1 MTDSPIQQCTQWLE
15 WYSQQYGPSQKD
27 PAAVGRLIR
36 ATVDYLDWMKSVN
49 YSIDAQHLH
58 RRQLE
63 LFLDFVKNRRL
74 PWQQLFTVNTRKHF
88 KKINGL
94 ATTAAINGL
103 SRYLVKQGLI
113 KTPLPQHPKQR
124 KLTGTFEDY
133 LQFRQDGHQTDT
145 HQLVA
150 IRRVL
155 SALCDYLNR
164 QDIILHQLRIED
176 LDAFMAEFCQPFLP
190 GTCRIYRTIVRGFLT
205 YLHLQ
210 RGILKK
216 DLAPLL
222 IGAPQ
227 FAKAKPPKFLRPHEV
242 ELLFDSLSVSSA
254 KDLRTYVMVHLAYT
268 LGLRPCEICRITLDD
283 IAFKKAQLSLEDRK
297 NTQPLMLP
305 IPEKTLKAI
314 VAYIV
319 GGRPNSDDRHLILS
333 LAAPYGPIVPGL
345 VGRYIQQAMHK
356 AGLNST
362 PYWLRH
368 SYAQH
373 LLSSGASIYE
383 IKEML
388 GHRHIE
394 SSRKYLHIHTDLM
407 REVILDEPL

>member
-1 MTDSPIQQCTQWLE
+1 MTDSHIQQCIEWLN
-15 WYSQQYGPSQKD
+15 WYSQQYGKPQKD
-27 PAAVGRLIR
+27 PSAVVRLIR
-36 ATVDYLDWMKSVN
+36 ATADYLQWMKSVN
-49 YSIDAQHLH
+49 YSLATQHLH

-74 PWQQLFTVNTRKHF
+74 PWQQLFTVKTREHY
-88 KKINGL
+88 KKISGL

-103 SRYLVKQGLI
+103 SRYLVEKGQI
-113 KTPLPQHPKQR
+113 KTPLPQHPQQR
-124 KLTGTFEDY
+124 RLTGTFEDY

-155 SALCDYLNR
+155 SALCDYLNE
-164 QDIILHQLRIED
+164 QDITLHRLRIED
-176 LDAFMAEFCQPFLP
+176 LDAFIAKFCQPFSP
-190 GTCRIYRTIVRGFLT
+190 GTCRIYRTILRGFLT
-205 YLHLQ
+205 YLHQ
-210 RGILKK
+210 QCGILKK

-222 IGAPQ
+222 IGAVQ

-242 ELLFDSLSVSSA
+242 KLLFESLSVSCA

-283 IAFKKAQLSLEDRK
+283 IAFKKAQLNVEDRK
-297 NTQPLMLP
+297 NKQPLTLP
-305 IPEKTLKAI
+305 IPEQTLKAI
-314 VAYIV
+314 VAYMV
-319 GGRPNSDDRHLILS
+319 GGRPKSHDRHLILS
-333 LAAPYGPIVPGL
+333 FHAPYGPIVSGL
-345 VGRYIQQAMHK
+345 VGRYIQEAMHK
-356 AGLNST
+356 AGLTST

-394 SSRKYLHIHTDLM
+394 SSRKYLHIHIDLM

>member
-1 MTDSPIQQCTQWLE
+1 MADSHIQQCIEWLN
-15 WYSQQYGPSQKD
+15 WYSQQYGAPQND
-27 PAAVGRLIR
+27 PATVVRLMR
-36 ATVDYLDWMKSVN
+36 AIADYLGWMKSVS
-49 YSIDAQHLH
+49 YSLGTQHMH

-63 LFLDFVKNRRL
+63 LFLDFVKNRRFA
-74 PWQQLFTVNTRKHF
+74 WQQLFTVNTREHF
-88 KKINGL
+88 KKISGL

-103 SRYLVKQGLI
+103 SRYLVEQGQI
-113 KTPLPQHPKQR
+113 KTPLPQHPQQR
-124 KLTGTFEDY
+124 KLTGIFEDY

-155 SALCDYLNR
+155 SAFCDYISE
-164 QDIILHQLRIED
+164 QDITLHQLQIEA
-176 LDAFMAEFCQPFLP
+176 LDAFMAEFCQPFSP
-190 GTCRIYRTIVRGFLT
+190 GTCGTYRTIVRGFLT
-205 YLHLQ
+205 YLHHQ

-242 ELLFDSLSVSSA
+242 KQLFESLSVNSA

-283 IAFKKAQLSLEDRK
+283 IAFKKAQLRLEGRK
-297 NTQPLMLP
+297 NEQPLALP

-314 VAYIV
+314 VAYMV
-319 GGRPNSDDRHLILS
+319 GGRPDSQDRHLVLS
-333 LAAPYGPIVPGL
+333 FHAPYGPIVAGL
-345 VGRYIQQAMHK
+345 VGHYIQQAMRK
-356 AGLNST
+356 AGLSST

-383 IKEML
+383 VKQML

>member
-1 MTDSPIQQCTQWLE
+1 MIQRN
-15 WYSQQYGPSQKD
+15 YGIP
-27 PAAVGRLIR
+27 
-36 ATVDYLDWMKSVN
+36 THYLD
-49 YSIDAQHLH
+49 A
-58 RRQLE
+58 
-63 LFLDFVKNRRL
+63 
-74 PWQQLFTVNTRKHF
+74 
-88 KKINGL
+88 
-94 ATTAAINGL
+94 
-103 SRYLVKQGLI
+103 
-113 KTPLPQHPKQR
+113 
-124 KLTGTFEDY
+124 EDY
-133 LQFRQDGHQTDT
+133 TYAPRIVVFVGETKLSAN
-145 HQLVA
+145 QLVDSL
-150 IRRVL
+150 V
-155 SALCDYLNR
+155 SYDYDSDMKGEMRKEFDFLNE
-164 QDIILHQLRIED
+164 QDIILPQLRIED
-176 LDAFMAEFCQPFLP
+176 LDAFMAEFCHPFSP
-190 GTCRIYRTIVRGFLT
+190 GTCRTYRTIVRGFLT
-205 YLHLQ
+205 YLYHQ
-210 RGILKK
+210 CGILKK

-222 IGAPQ
+222 IGAIQ

-242 ELLFDSLSVSSA
+242 KQLFDSLSVSSA

-314 VAYIV
+314 VAYMV
-319 GGRPNSDDRHLILS
+319 GGRPNSHDRHLILS
-333 LAAPYGPIVPGL
+333 FHAPYGPIVPGL
-345 VGRYIQQAMHK
+345 VGRYIQEAMHK

-394 SSRKYLHIHTDLM
+394 SSRKYLHIHIDLM

>member
-1 MTDSPIQQCTQWLE
+1 MADSYPQQSIEWLD
-15 WYSQQYGPSQKD
+15 WYNQQYGPPQND
-27 PAAVGRLIR
+27 PAAVPRLIR
-36 ATVDYLDWMKSVN
+36 AIADYLHWMKSVN
-49 YSIDAQHLH
+49 YTAASQHLH
-58 RRQLE
+58 QVQLE
-63 LFLDFVKNRRL
+63 QFLDFVKSRRL
-74 PWQQLFTVNTRKHF
+74 DWQQLLSVNTREHF
-88 KKINGL
+88 KNTSGL
-94 ATTAAINGL
+94 RSTAAVNAL
-103 SRYLVKQGLI
+103 SRYLVEKGHI
-113 KTPLPQHPKQR
+113 KMPLPQHPSPR
-124 KLTGTFEDY
+124 KLAGIFEEY
-133 LQFRQDGHQTDT
+133 LHFRQDSRQTNVR
-145 HQLVA
+145 QLNA

-155 SALCDYLNR
+155 SALCDYFNQHGITPAR
-164 QDIILHQLRIED
+164 LRIED

-190 GTCRIYRTIVRGFLT
+190 GTCRNYRTTVRGFLT
-205 YLHLQ
+205 YLYQQ

-222 IGAPQ
+222 IGAVQ
-227 FAKAKPPKFLRPHEV
+227 FAKAKPPKFLRLHEV
-242 ELLFDSLSVSSA
+242 QQLFESLAVTCP

-268 LGLRPCEICRITLDD
+268 LGLRPCEICRITLDN
-283 IAFKKAQLSLEDRK
+283 IAFKKAKLSVEDRK
-297 NTQPLMLP
+297 NNQPLTLP
-305 IPEKTLKAI
+305 IPDQTLKAI

-319 GGRPNSDDRHLILS
+319 GGRPDSKERHLILS
-333 LAAPYGPIVPGL
+333 LSAPHGPIVAGP
-345 VGRYIQQAMHK
+345 VGRYIQEAMHT
-356 AGLNST
+356 AGLTST

>member
-1 MTDSPIQQCTQWLE
+1 MADSPIQQCTQWFE
-15 WYSQQYGPSQKD
+15 WYIQQYGPSQKD

-36 ATVDYLDWMKSVN
+36 ATADYLNWMKSVN
-49 YSIDAQHLH
+49 YSLATVDLH

-74 PWQQLFTVNTRKHF
+74 PWQQLFTVNTREHF
-88 KKINGL
+88 KKISGL

-103 SRYLVKQGLI
+103 SRYLVEQGQI
-113 KTPLPQHPKQR
+113 KTPLPQHPQQR
-124 KLTGTFEDY
+124 KLTGIFEDY

-155 SALCDYLNR
+155 SALCDYLNE
-164 QDIILHQLRIED
+164 QDITLHQLHIEA
-176 LDAFMAEFCQPFLP
+176 LDAFMAEFCQSFSP

-205 YLHLQ
+205 YLHHQ

-216 DLAPLL
+216 DLAALL
-222 IGAPQ
+222 IGAVQ
-227 FAKAKPPKFLRPHEV
+227 FANAKPPKFLRPHEV
-242 ELLFDSLSVSSA
+242 ERLFDSLSVSCA
-254 KDLRTYVMVHLAYT
+254 KELRTYVMVHLAYT

-283 IAFKKAQLSLEDRK
+283 IAFKKAQLSLEYRK

-314 VAYIV
+314 VAYMV
-319 GGRPNSDDRHLILS
+319 GGRPDSQDRHLILS
-333 LAAPYGPIVPGL
+333 FHAPYGPIVPGL
-345 VGRYIQQAMHK
+345 VSRYIKEAMHK

-383 IKEML
+383 IKQML

-394 SSRKYLHIHTDLM
+394 SSRKYLHIHTELM

>member
-1 MTDSPIQQCTQWLE
+1 
-15 WYSQQYGPSQKD
+15 
-27 PAAVGRLIR
+27 
-36 ATVDYLDWMKSVN
+36 
-49 YSIDAQHLH
+49 
-58 RRQLE
+58 
-63 LFLDFVKNRRL
+63 L
-74 PWQQLFTVNTRKHF
+74 PWQQLFTVNTRDNF
-88 KKINGL
+88 KKISGL

-103 SRYLVKQGLI
+103 SRYLVKQGQI
-113 KTPLPQHPKQR
+113 KTPLPQHPQQR
-124 KLTGTFEDY
+124 KLTGIFEDY

-145 HQLVA
+145 HQLVS

-155 SALCDYLNR
+155 SALCDYLSE
-164 QDIILHQLRIED
+164 QDITLQRLRIED
-176 LDAFMAEFCQPFLP
+176 LDAFMAKFCQPFSP
-190 GTCRIYRTIVRGFLT
+190 GTCCTYRTIVRGFLT
-205 YLHLQ
+205 YLHQQ

-216 DLAPLL
+216 DLAPLV

-242 ELLFDSLSVSSA
+242 KQLFDSLSVNSA
-254 KDLRTYVMVHLAYT
+254 KELRTYVMVHLAYT

-283 IAFKKAQLSLEDRK
+283 IAFKKAQLRLEGRK
-297 NTQPLMLP
+297 NEQPLALP

-314 VAYIV
+314 VAYMV

-333 LAAPYGPIVPGL
+333 LSAPYGPIVPGL

-356 AGLNST
+356 AKLTST

-383 IKEML
+383 IKQML

>member
-1 MTDSPIQQCTQWLE
+1 MADRHPQQSTQWLN
-15 WYSQQYGPSQKD
+15 WYTQQYGPPQKD
-27 PAAVGRLIR
+27 PSAVPRLTRTI
-36 ATVDYLDWMKSVN
+36 ADYLHWMKSVN
-49 YSIDAQHLH
+49 YTSASRHQH
-58 RRQLE
+58 RMQLE
-63 LFLDFVKNRRL
+63 LFLSFVKNRRFG
-74 PWQQLFTVNTRKHF
+74 WQQLFTEKTREHF
-88 KKINGL
+88 KKIRGL
-94 ATTAAINGL
+94 STTAAVNGL
-103 SRYLVKQGLI
+103 SRYLVDQGQL
-113 KTPLPQHPKQR
+113 KTPLPQHPQQR
-124 KLTGTFEDY
+124 KLAGIFEDY
-133 LQFRQDGHQTDT
+133 LQYRQDGHQTDSR
-145 HQLVA
+145 QLKS

-155 SALCDYLNR
+155 SALCDYFNAHGITPGR
-164 QDIILHQLRIED
+164 LRIEQ

-190 GTCRIYRTIVRGFLT
+190 GTCSNYRSIVRGFLS
-205 YLHLQ
+205 YLHQQ

-222 IGAPQ
+222 IGAAQ

-242 ELLFDSLSVSSA
+242 QQLFDSLSVTCP

-283 IAFKKAQLSLEDRK
+283 IAFKKAQVSVEDRK
-297 NTQPLMLP
+297 NKQPLTLP
-305 IPEKTLKAI
+305 IPEQTLKAI
-314 VAYIV
+314 VAYMV
-319 GGRPNSDDRHLILS
+319 GGRPKSHDRHLVLC
-333 LAAPYGPIVPGL
+333 LTAPHGPIVPGL
-345 VGRYIQQAMHK
+345 VGRYIQEAMHT
-356 AGLNST
+356 AGLTST

-394 SSRKYLHIHTDLM
+394 SSRKYLYIHTDLM

>member
-314 VAYIV
+314 VVYIV

-333 LAAPYGPIVPGL
+333 LAAPYGPIVAGL
-345 VGRYIQQAMHK
+345 VGHYIQQAMHK

-383 IKEML
+383 IKQML

>member
-1 MTDSPIQQCTQWLE
+1 MADPRTEQSIQWLD
-15 WYSQQYGPSQKD
+15 WYNRQYGPPQKD
-27 PAAVGRLIR
+27 PVAVPRLTR
-36 ATVDYLDWMKSVN
+36 AIADYLHWMKSVN
-49 YSIDAQHLH
+49 YTSASRHLH
-58 RRQLE
+58 RVQLE

-74 PWQQLFTVNTRKHF
+74 SWQQLFTVKTREHF
-88 KKINGL
+88 KKLSGL
-94 ATTAAINGL
+94 LTTAAINGL
-103 SRYLVKQGLI
+103 SRYLVEQGQL
-113 KTPLPQHPKQR
+113 KTPLPQHPQQR
-124 KLTGTFEDY
+124 ELTGIFEDY
-133 LQFRQDGHQTDT
+133 LQYRQDGHQTDT
-145 HQLVA
+145 RQLNC
-150 IRRVL
+150 IGRVL
-155 SALCDYLNR
+155 SALCDYLTEHSITVGR
-164 QDIILHQLRIED
+164 LRIED
-176 LDAFMAEFCQPFLP
+176 LDAFMAEFCQPFSP
-190 GTCRIYRTIVRGFLT
+190 GTCGNYRTIVRGFLS
-205 YLHLQ
+205 YLHQQ

-222 IGAPQ
+222 IGAVQ

-242 ELLFDSLSVSSA
+242 QQLFESLSVTCP
-254 KDLRTYVMVHLAYT
+254 KELRTYAMVHMAYT

-283 IAFKKAQLSLEDRK
+283 IAFKKEQVSVEDRK
-297 NTQPLMLP
+297 NEQPLMLP

-314 VAYIV
+314 VAYMV
-319 GGRPNSDDRHLILS
+319 GGRPTSRDRHLILS
-333 LAAPYGPIVPGL
+333 LSAPHGPIVPGL
-345 VGRYIQQAMHK
+345 VGRYIQEAMHT
-356 AGLNST
+356 AGLSST

>member
-1 MTDSPIQQCTQWLE
+1 MTDSHIQQCIEWLN
-15 WYSQQYGPSQKD
+15 WYSQQYGPPQKD
-27 PAAVGRLIR
+27 PSAAARLIR
-36 ATVDYLDWMKSVN
+36 ATADYLHWMKSVN
-49 YSIDAQHLH
+49 YSLATEHLH

-74 PWQQLFTVNTRKHF
+74 PWQQLFTVTTREHF
-88 KKINGL
+88 KKISGL
-94 ATTAAINGL
+94 VTTTAINGL
-103 SRYLVKQGLI
+103 SRYLVKQGQI
-113 KTPLPQHPKQR
+113 KTPLPHRPPQR
-124 KLTGTFEDY
+124 KLGGIYEDY
-133 LQFRQDGHQTDT
+133 LRYRQDGHQTDT

-155 SALCDYLNR
+155 CALCDYLNE
-164 QDIILHQLRIED
+164 QDITLNRLRIED
-176 LDAFMAEFCQPFLP
+176 LDAFMAAFCQPFLS
-190 GTCRIYRTIVRGFLT
+190 GTCRTYRTIVRGFLT
-205 YLHLQ
+205 YLHHQ
-210 RGILKK
+210 CDILKK

-222 IGAPQ
+222 IGAVQ
-227 FAKAKPPKFLRPHEV
+227 FAKAKPPKFLPPHEV
-242 ELLFDSLSVSSA
+242 KRLFESLSVTSA

-283 IAFKKAQLSLEDRK
+283 IAFKKEQVSVEDRK
-297 NTQPLMLP
+297 NNQPLSLP

-314 VAYIV
+314 VAYMV
-319 GGRPNSDDRHLILS
+319 GGRPNSQDRHLILS

-345 VGRYIQQAMHK
+345 VGRYIQEAMHT
-356 AGLNST
+356 AGLTST

>member
-1 MTDSPIQQCTQWLE
+1 MADFHIQQCIEWLN
-15 WYSQQYGPSQKD
+15 WYSQQYGAPQND
-27 PAAVGRLIR
+27 PATVVQLMR
-36 ATVDYLDWMKSVN
+36 AIANYLQWMKSAN
-49 YSIDAQHLH
+49 YSLGTQHMH

-74 PWQQLFTVNTRKHF
+74 PWQQLFTVNTREHF
-88 KKINGL
+88 KKISGL

-103 SRYLVKQGLI
+103 SRYLVKQGQI
-113 KTPLPQHPKQR
+113 KTPLPQHPQQR
-124 KLTGTFEDY
+124 KLSGTFKDY

-155 SALCDYLNR
+155 SALCDYLNE
-164 QDIILHQLRIED
+164 QDITLHQLHIEA
-176 LDAFMAEFCQPFLP
+176 LDAFMAKFCQPFSP
-190 GTCRIYRTIVRGFLT
+190 GTCRTYRTIVRGFLT
-205 YLHLQ
+205 YLYQQ
-210 RGILKK
+210 RSTLKK

-242 ELLFDSLSVSSA
+242 KLLFDSLSVSCA
-254 KDLRTYVMVHLAYT
+254 KELRTYVMVHLAYT

-283 IAFKKAQLSLEDRK
+283 IGFKKAQITIEDRK
-297 NTQPLMLP
+297 NNQPLTLP

-314 VAYIV
+314 VAYMV
-319 GGRPNSDDRHLILS
+319 GARSKSDDRHLILS
-333 LAAPYGPIVPGL
+333 LAAPYGPIVAGL

-356 AGLNST
+356 TGLSST

-383 IKEML
+383 VKQML

-407 REVILDEPL
+407 REVILDETL

>member
-1 MTDSPIQQCTQWLE
+1 MTDAYPQQCSQYLQWLNRHYGPAQNDPSLVPRLTRAIADYLG
-15 WYSQQYGPSQKD
+15 WMKAVNYTAASQQ
-27 PAAVGRLIR
+27 
-36 ATVDYLDWMKSVN
+36 
-49 YSIDAQHLH
+49 LH
-58 RRQLE
+58 RVQLE
-63 LFLDFVKNRRL
+63 LFLDFVKRSCFE
-74 PWQQLFTVNTRKHF
+74 WQQLFSVATREHF
-88 KKINGL
+88 KNTSKL
-94 ATTAAINGL
+94 ATTAAVNRL
-103 SRYLVKQGLI
+103 SRYLVEQGQI
-113 KTPLPQHPKQR
+113 KMPLPLRAQQR
-124 KLTGTFEDY
+124 KLSGIFEDY
-133 LQFRQDGHQTDT
+133 LQYRQDAHQTDVR
-145 HQLVA
+145 QLNS

-155 SALCDYLNR
+155 SALCDYFNR
-164 QDIILHQLRIED
+164 HSIKPGRLGIEQ

-190 GTCRIYRTIVRGFLT
+190 GTCGNYRSIVRGFLT
-205 YLHLQ
+205 YLHQQ

-216 DLAPLL
+216 DLAPLV

-242 ELLFDSLSVSSA
+242 KLLFDSLSVTSA

-283 IAFKKAQLSLEDRK
+283 ITFKKEQLRVEDRK
-297 NTQPLMLP
+297 NKQPLTLP

-319 GGRPNSDDRHLILS
+319 GGRPNSQDRHLILS
-333 LAAPYGPIVPGL
+333 LTAPHGPVVPGL
-345 VGRYIQQAMHK
+345 VGRYIQQAMQK
-356 AGLNST
+356 ASLTST

-373 LLSSGASIYE
+373 LLSCGASIYE

-407 REVILDEPL
+407 REVILDEKL

>member
-1 MTDSPIQQCTQWLE
+1 MTDSLIQQCTQWLE

-124 KLTGTFEDY
+124 KLIGTFEDY

-297 NTQPLMLP
+297 TTQPLMLP

-314 VAYIV
+314 VVYIV

-333 LAAPYGPIVPGL
+333 LAAPYGPIVAGL
-345 VGRYIQQAMHK
+345 VGHYIQQAMHK

-383 IKEML
+383 IKQML

>member
-1 MTDSPIQQCTQWLE
+1 MADSHIQQCIEWLN
-15 WYSQQYGPSQKD
+15 WYIQQYGKPQKD
-27 PAAVGRLIR
+27 PAAVARLIR
-36 ATVDYLDWMKSVN
+36 ATADYLHWMKSVN
-49 YSIDAQHLH
+49 YSPATQHLH

-74 PWQQLFTVNTRKHF
+74 PWQQLFTVTTREHF
-88 KKINGL
+88 KKISGL
-94 ATTAAINGL
+94 VTTTAINGL
-103 SRYLVKQGLI
+103 SRYLVKQGQI
-113 KTPLPQHPKQR
+113 KTPLPHRPPQR
-124 KLTGTFEDY
+124 KLGGIYEDY
-133 LQFRQDGHQTDT
+133 LRYRQDGHQTDT

-155 SALCDYLNR
+155 SALCDYLNE
-164 QDIILHQLRIED
+164 QDITLNRLRIED
-176 LDAFMAEFCQPFLP
+176 LDAFMAAFCQPFLS
-190 GTCRIYRTIVRGFLT
+190 GTCRNYRTIVRGFLT
-205 YLHLQ
+205 YLHHQ
-210 RGILKK
+210 CDILKK

-222 IGAPQ
+222 IGAVQ

-242 ELLFDSLSVSSA
+242 KRLFESLSVTSA

-297 NTQPLMLP
+297 NKQPLTLP
-305 IPEKTLKAI
+305 IPEQTLKAI

-319 GGRPNSDDRHLILS
+319 GGRPNSQDRHLVLS
-333 LAAPYGPIVPGL
+333 FHAPYGPIVPGL
-345 VGRYIQQAMHK
+345 VGRYIQEAMHT
-356 AGLNST
+356 AGLSST

-383 IKEML
+383 IKQML

>member
-1 MTDSPIQQCTQWLE
+1 MCDPHPQQSIEWLN
-15 WYSQQYGPSQKD
+15 WYNRQYGAPQKD
-27 PAAVGRLIR
+27 PSAVPRLSR
-36 ATVDYLDWMKSVN
+36 AIADYLHWMQSVN
-49 YSIDAQHLH
+49 YSPANRQLH
-58 RRQLE
+58 RVQLE
-63 LFLDFVKNRRL
+63 LFLDFIKNRRFH
-74 PWQQLFTVNTRKHF
+74 WQQLFTVKTREHF
-88 KKINGL
+88 KKIRGL
-94 ATTAAINGL
+94 ATTAAVNGL
-103 SRYLVKQGLI
+103 SRYLVGQGQL
-113 KTPLPQHPKQR
+113 KTPLPQHPQQR
-124 KLTGTFEDY
+124 KLGGIYKDY
-133 LQFRQDGHQTDT
+133 LQYRQEGHQTDT
-145 HQLVA
+145 RQLKS

-155 SALCDYLNR
+155 SALCDYFNQHGITLQR
-164 QDIILHQLRIED
+164 LGIED

-190 GTCRIYRTIVRGFLT
+190 GTCSNYRSIVRGFLS
-205 YLHLQ
+205 YLHQQ

-216 DLAPLL
+216 DLAALL
-222 IGAPQ
+222 IGAPR

-242 ELLFDSLSVSSA
+242 QQLFDSLSVTCP

-283 IAFKKAQLSLEDRK
+283 IAFKKAQVSLEDRK
-297 NTQPLMLP
+297 NKQPLTLP
-305 IPEKTLKAI
+305 IPEQTLKAI
-314 VAYIV
+314 VAYML
-319 GGRPNSDDRHLILS
+319 GGRPKSHDRHLILS
-333 LAAPYGPIVPGL
+333 LSAPHGPIVPGL
-345 VGRYIQQAMHK
+345 VGRYIQEAMHK
-356 AGLNST
+356 AQLSST